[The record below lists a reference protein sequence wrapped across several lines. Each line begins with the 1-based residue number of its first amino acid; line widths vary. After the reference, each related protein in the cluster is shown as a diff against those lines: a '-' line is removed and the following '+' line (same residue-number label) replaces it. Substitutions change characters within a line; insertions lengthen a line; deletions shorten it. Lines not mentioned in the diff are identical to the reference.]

1 MGRRGFGMIRRLPS
15 KRYQAS
21 YFGPDLTRHV
31 GPTTFGTKL
40 DAETW
45 LAAER
50 RILESG
56 SWKPPSIRK
65 AEALRATQAETVAEY
80 ADRWL
85 THRRVRG
92 EPLRASTV
100 IDYERSL
107 RLYIK
112 PYLGERPLGDLTRA
126 DIRNWHNNQLRSV
139 QDRPKAKAYAVL
151 RAIMNSAVEDELV
164 DVNPVSIRGAG
175 VARRKHGIEPA
186 TLEELSLIVEA
197 MPERLRMMVQLATW
211 CALRYGELAELRRR
225 DIDLA
230 NGVIKVRRAVT
241 FTPKVTTVGPPK
253 TEAGIRDVA
262 VPPHLVDPMRA
273 HLKQHTK
280 PGRDSL
286 LFPSQSGGHLHQSVV
301 YRRWDVA
308 RKAAG
313 RPELR
318 FHDLRHTGATLAAQ
332 AGATTAELQAR
343 LGHTTS
349 DAAMVYQHAARGRD
363 RLIAQKLS
371 KLALGYLPSGPG
383 PSRDRRA
390 WRLQAADRGDEVGRA
405 DGGDAVASEVE
416 DLDPVRPGDHWR

>member
-21 YFGPDLTRHV
+21 YFGPDLIRHV

-45 LAAER
+45 LAGER

-56 SWKPPSIRK
+56 TWKPPAVRR
-65 AEALRATQAETVAEY
+65 AEAARAVEAETLAEY
-80 ADRWL
+80 AARWL
-85 THRRVRG
+85 TQRRVKG

-100 IDYERSL
+100 VDYERAL

-112 PYLGERPLGDLTRA
+112 PHLGDRLLADITRA
-126 DIRNWHNNQLRSV
+126 DVRNWHSNQLRGV
-139 QDRPKAKAYAVL
+139 QDRPRAKAYAVL
-151 RAIMNSAVEDELV
+151 RTIMNSAVEEELI
-164 DVNPVSIRGAG
+164 DVNPVNIRGAG

-186 TLEELSLIVEA
+186 TLEELAVIVEA
-197 MPERLRMMVQLATW
+197 MPERLRMMVQLAIW
-211 CALRYGELAELRRR
+211 CALRYGELAELRRK
-225 DIDLA
+225 DVDLT

-253 TEAGIRDVA
+253 TAAGIRDVA
-262 VPPHLVDPMRA
+262 IPPHLHDAVRT
-273 HLKQHTK
+273 HLDAHTK

-286 LFPSQSGGHLHQSVV
+286 LFPAQSGGHLHESVV
-301 YRRWDVA
+301 YKRWNAA
-308 RKAAG
+308 RMAAG

-349 DAAMVYQHAARGRD
+349 DAAMIYQHAARGRD
-363 RLIAQKLS
+363 RLLAQQLS
-371 KLALGYLPSGPG
+371 TLALG
-383 PSRDRRA
+383 
-390 WRLQAADRGDEVGRA
+390 
-405 DGGDAVASEVE
+405 
-416 DLDPVRPGDHWR
+416 